1 MIYFAW
7 FFMATVFVVIGSRL
21 YYGKSIN
28 PKEVLAH
35 FGAGVVAALLGTMI
49 TVLSMWSGTLE
60 TNLLH
65 GKITGKEKQ
74 YTSCEH
80 QYKCGESCSSDS
92 KGNRTCTPIYCDE
105 HTNDWD
111 WVVRSS
117 VGNFTIDRIDRRGSR
132 EPPRW
137 TKVLV
142 GEPATLTTTTNN
154 FLKAM
159 EDTVLLPPKSEIIS
173 SVKEPST
180 FDYYRVSLVDNNSKV
195 SVQGFNE
202 YLREWLKENG
212 AKKQVAPWVIVTDYP
227 TEAYAD
233 SVLYQV
239 KGGDKNALIMIYG
252 VDADGKVNWFRA
264 HTFAMGMNNAVLIT
278 QLRQAALGDVL
289 NLDMLKTQMALVD
302 KHFVRVSNKEF
313 KDLFDSSVKA
323 NPWVIFVLVVLQ
335 IVGMAFIG
343 RKFHQE
349 EMF

>member
-7 FFMATVFVVIGSRL
+7 FFGAAILVVVGSRL
-21 YYGKSIN
+21 YYGNSIN

-35 FGAGVVAALLGTMI
+35 FGLGMFAALLGVMF
-49 TVLSMWSGTLE
+49 TVMSMWSGTLE
-60 TNLLH
+60 TNLIH
-65 GKITGKEKQ
+65 GEILSKKKE

-92 KGNRTCTPIYCDE
+92 RGNRTCTPIYCDE

-111 WVVRSS
+111 WVVNSS
-117 VGNFTIDRIDRRGSR
+117 VGSFTIDRIDRRGNH

-137 TKVLV
+137 SKVV
-142 GEPATLTTTTNN
+142 IGEPATLTTTTNN

-159 EDTVLLPPKSEIIS
+159 EDTVLLPPKAEIIS
-173 SVKEPST
+173 NLKEPST
-180 FDYYRVSLVDNNSKV
+180 FDYYRVGLVDNNSKV
-195 SVQGFNE
+195 SVAGFND
-202 YLREWLKENG
+202 YLRDWLKVNG
-212 AKKQVAPWVIVTDYP
+212 SKKQVAPWVIVTDYP

-233 SVLYQV
+233 SVLYQAR
-239 KGGDKNALIMIYG
+239 GGDKNSLIMIYG

-264 HTFAMGMNNAVLIT
+264 HTFAMGMNNSVLLS
-278 QLRQAALGDVL
+278 QLRQAALGEVLTLDV
-289 NLDMLKTQMALVD
+289 LKTQMALVE
-302 KHFVRVSNKEF
+302 KNFVRVSNKEF

-335 IVGMAFIG
+335 VAAMVFFG